1 MSIKYFKYKFTNLQT
16 DSAII
21 PTEDLYAEGYRQG
34 YQDAIRV
41 TNDNQISLKN
51 KLEAK
56 LAVYLEN
63 CDQISQNI
71 SVIIARAI
79 YKVLV
84 GIYPVL
90 GNRFKET
97 NLLYVIQN
105 NLDQF
110 LDIEKIKIYVNPE
123 DMKSLNNIF
132 QEIKIVQDSNIGIGD
147 CIITDGAKNMEV
159 AVEKYLANINNI
171 LEKLILEHI
180 MSYTQTKE

>member
-1 MSIKYFKYKFTNLQT
+1 MTTHK
-16 DSAII
+16 
-21 PTEDLYAEGYRQG
+21 P
-34 YQDAIRV
+34 
-41 TNDNQISLKN
+41 
-51 KLEAK
+51 
-56 LAVYLEN
+56 
-63 CDQISQNI
+63 
-71 SVIIARAI
+71 
-79 YKVLV
+79 
-84 GIYPVL
+84 
-90 GNRFKET
+90 NRFKET